1 VAAQVS
7 PLNPIFVSPVDA
19 AKLVGVSRS
28 RIYELIGAGV
38 LTRRKDGART
48 LISVAEVLAWG
59 ESLPVDSPGDKRT
72 DPLLPTDLQQLA
84 IGRAREPECDY
95 ANLYADRLKLLTPTM
110 GAEEGRLRAFEHVV
124 RIYQTRENCNL
135 SAAKAAV
142 LAAITK
148 PKEP

>member
-48 LISVAEVLAWG
+48 LISVAELRAWG
-59 ESLPVDSPGDKRT
+59 ESLPIDSPVDRRT
-72 DPLLPTDLQQLA
+72 QPLLPVSEQLQA
-84 IGRAREPECDY
+84 VERAREPE
-95 ANLYADRLKLLTPTM
+95 
-110 GAEEGRLRAFEHVV
+110 
-124 RIYQTRENCNL
+124 
-135 SAAKAAV
+135 
-142 LAAITK
+142 
-148 PKEP
+148 